1 MDVVST
7 DLTNTIPTNVKNT
20 IPTNATS
27 TVLTN
32 VYKKLRSKMDSYMF
46 HTVLLAIILL
56 LMITII
62 CFPYAKHRSKLKNI
76 LSC

>member
-7 DLTNTIPTNVKNT
+7 DLINTIPTNVKNT

-46 HTVLLAIILL
+46 QTVL
-56 LMITII
+56 
-62 CFPYAKHRSKLKNI
+62 
-76 LSC
+76 